1 MMNKSDLAMSMADG
15 LGHNDL
21 SLDGT
26 QPRFLTDTMNSIR
39 TRRAPSKLMERK
51 RDKWSFVQ
59 RDEPGYGV
67 FENKRTGKRQV
78 KGISKKSRLSV
89 NAQYHFF
96 GVRL

>member
-1 MMNKSDLAMSMADG
+1 MNKSDLAMSMADG

-26 QPRFLTDTMNSIR
+26 QPRFLTDTMNRIR
-39 TRRAPSKLMERK
+39 TRRAPSKYVQRDK
-51 RDKWSFVQ
+51 DKWSFVE
-59 RDEPGYGV
+59 RDELGYGV

-78 KGISKKSRLSV
+78 RGISKKSRLSV
-89 NAQYHFF
+89 DAQYHFF